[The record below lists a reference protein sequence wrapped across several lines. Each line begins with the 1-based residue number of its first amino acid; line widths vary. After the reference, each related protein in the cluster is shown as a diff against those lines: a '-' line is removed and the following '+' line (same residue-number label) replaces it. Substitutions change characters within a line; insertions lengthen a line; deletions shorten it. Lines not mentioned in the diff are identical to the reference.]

1 MKKLL
6 AMVLALVMTL
16 SLAVVGSNAAFKDAD
31 KIAANYNEAVQV
43 LSGMG
48 IFKGDNN
55 GNFNP
60 ESAITRAEVAQIF
73 YRLLRDEIREA
84 QSVELM
90 KRFLGIETL
99 LGRVRSPDPA
109 LRFGPRA
116 IDIDMLLFDDVVS
129 DDPVCVLPHPRL
141 SRRAFWLVPLLDIAP
156 DIRIGGVRAE
166 RLLSRLKWRLEDD
179 KIFQ

>member
-1 MKKLL
+1 MESIHTVYAGL
-6 AMVLALVMTL
+6 
-16 SLAVVGSNAAFKDAD
+16 GSNSPDAAD
-31 KIAANYNEAVQV
+31 
-43 LSGMG
+43 
-48 IFKGDNN
+48 
-55 GNFNP
+55 
-60 ESAITRAEVAQIF
+60 
-73 YRLLRDEIREA
+73 RLLSALDALSRMPGTVVSALSPVYCTEPQDYADQPWFLNRVLMLHVSGGITP
-84 QSVELM
+84 VELM

-109 LRFGPRA
+109 LRFGPRF

-166 RLLSRLKWRLEDD
+166 KLLSRLRWRLEDD

>member
-1 MKKLL
+1 METIHTVYVGL
-6 AMVLALVMTL
+6 
-16 SLAVVGSNAAFKDAD
+16 GSNSPDAADRLLSALD
-31 KIAANYNEAVQV
+31 V
-43 LSGMG
+43 LSRLPGTVVSALSPVYRTEPQDYADQPWFLNRVLMLRVS
-48 IFKGDNN
+48 GD
-55 GNFNP
+55 
-60 ESAITRAEVAQIF
+60 ITP
-73 YRLLRDEIREA
+73 
-84 QSVELM
+84 VELM

-109 LRFGPRA
+109 LRFGPRD

>member
-1 MKKLL
+1 
-6 AMVLALVMTL
+6 MV
-16 SLAVVGSNAAFKDAD
+16 SEPSPHAA
-31 KIAANYNEAVQV
+31 
-43 LSGMG
+43 
-48 IFKGDNN
+48 
-55 GNFNP
+55 
-60 ESAITRAEVAQIF
+60 
-73 YRLLRDEIREA
+73 RERGYHSRGA
-84 QSVELM
+84 
-90 KRFLGIETL
+90 
-99 LGRVRSPDPA
+99 PA

-166 RLLSRLKWRLEDD
+166 KLLTRLKWRLEDD